1 MDAREA
7 TITALS
13 KAIPEIAGSSL
24 TTLSGLGAM
33 CFMQF
38 RIGYDLGLVL
48 MKAIVL
54 SLLSVFTLMPG
65 LLMSFSSLI
74 DRTHHRSF
82 VPKITAWGRLAVKT
96 RFIMPPIFVVLLVA
110 GFFQLCRECF
120 QSLGHLR
127 QSVVQ
132 TNQIASGV
140 AAQGCLVF

>member
-48 MKAIVL
+48 MKAIEANCGPE
-54 SLLSVFTLMPG
+54 TDTPG
-65 LLMSFSSLI
+65 AI
-74 DRTHHRSF
+74 KCTGT
-82 VPKITAWGRLAVKT
+82 KK
-96 RFIMPPIFVVLLVA
+96 
-110 GFFQLCRECF
+110 
-120 QSLGHLR
+120 
-127 QSVVQ
+127 
-132 TNQIASGV
+132 
-140 AAQGCLVF
+140 